1 MSLVDPRLEPVE
13 EHLAYPRKDY
23 LQLEHFQIDRRHL
36 AEMEQLSPHRTCLL
50 LLGEVEVLQI
60 RRVLLQLSLLVP
72 TQIDFHHLSWEVQLR
87 TNHHQPSI
95 GQEREVELR

>member
-36 AEMEQLSPHRTCLL
+36 AEMEQLSLHQTCPLQ
-50 LLGEVEVLQI
+50 LGEVEVLQI
-60 RRVLLQLSLLVP
+60 RRVLLQLSSLVP
-72 TQIDFHHLSWEVQLR
+72 NQKDYHHLSWEVQLR
-87 TNHHQPSI
+87 TSHLQPSRA
-95 GQEREVELR
+95 QEQEVELR